1 MCSTASNNDL
11 GLTDKDHN
19 CSCGTGTGAHANAAA
34 PASSTTVREHYLVD
48 GMTCGHC
55 VSSVT
60 EKVTAIDGVESV
72 SVDLNAGGT
81 SRVMVVS
88 SQPISAAQIDA
99 AITEAGYQ
107 LAPTS

>member
-1 MCSTASNNDL
+1 MCSATSNNDL

-19 CSCGTGTGAHANAAA
+19 CSCGTGAHANAEA
-34 PASSTTVREHYLVD
+34 PAGSTTVREHYLVD

-60 EKVTAIDGVESV
+60 EEITAIDGVESV